1 MDNVELLMSFGLTR
15 QEARVYVLLLGEGA
29 LSGYEA
35 AKRLGISRSNAY
47 AALAGLVDKGA
58 AYMAEE
64 QAVQY
69 HAVSIKEFCAN
80 KIHHMEELSKT
91 LEKQIPKQKQE
102 DAKYLTIRGRRHIED
117 KFRNML
123 EETRERV
130 YLSVSTSVADLFRE
144 ELLELIAQN
153 KKVVLLTDE
162 EYRMDGAIIYQE
174 KRDKNFTGNAA
185 CINDTDGQIRLI
197 TDSSYALTGELQDE
211 ETSACLYSANPNL
224 VRLLKDALANEIRLI
239 EIERNSSV

>member
-69 HAVSIKEFCAN
+69 HAVSIKEFCSN
-80 KIHHMEELSKT
+80 KLHYMEELSET
-91 LEKQIPKQKQE
+91 LERQIPKQKQE
-102 DAKYLTIRGRRHIED
+102 DAK
-117 KFRNML
+117 
-123 EETRERV
+123 
-130 YLSVSTSVADLFRE
+130 
-144 ELLELIAQN
+144 
-153 KKVVLLTDE
+153 
-162 EYRMDGAIIYQE
+162 
-174 KRDKNFTGNAA
+174 
-185 CINDTDGQIRLI
+185 
-197 TDSSYALTGELQDE
+197 
-211 ETSACLYSANPNL
+211 
-224 VRLLKDALANEIRLI
+224 
-239 EIERNSSV
+239 

>member
-64 QAVQY
+64 QAVQF
-69 HAVSIKEFCAN
+69 HAVSI
-80 KIHHMEELSKT
+80 
-91 LEKQIPKQKQE
+91 IPKQKQE

-123 EETRERV
+123 KETKERV
-130 YLSVSTSVADLFRE
+130 YLSVSASVLDLFRE
-144 ELLELIAQN
+144 ELLGLVAQK

-162 EYRMDGAIIYQE
+162 EYSMDGAIIYRTKKFE
-174 KRDKNFTGNAA
+174 NLSGSADCEGDA
-185 CINDTDGQIRLI
+185 DGQLRLI
-197 TDSSYALTGELQDE
+197 TDSNYALTGELQDK
-211 ETSACLYSANPNL
+211 ETSTCLYSANPNL

-239 EIERNSSV
+239 EIEKKDASI